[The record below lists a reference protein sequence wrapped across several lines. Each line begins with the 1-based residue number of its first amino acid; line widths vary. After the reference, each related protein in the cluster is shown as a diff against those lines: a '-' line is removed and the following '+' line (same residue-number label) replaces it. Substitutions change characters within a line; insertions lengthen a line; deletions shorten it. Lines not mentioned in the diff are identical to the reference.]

1 MDSLALYHQAH
12 ASAVAFDLS
21 HFGKLVLTGADRS
34 TFLQNFTTNDVI
46 KPGAGGGCETFLT
59 TAQAKIVAW
68 LRIAI
73 RADDIYLTMEP
84 GADSKALAHLQR
96 YLIAEDV
103 QMDDRTQSDLLWHL
117 CGPEVFS
124 RWVPRFADTPASRAY
139 QADIASGV
147 SQAMAPI
154 SAWQPWQNAAF
165 KMDQLEFCLQRCDF
179 LGLPGSFL
187 IARRELA
194 PKLQSILHEHTIPLL
209 PGDDPAWNMLRL
221 EAGTPAFGIDFD
233 ETNLPQE
240 VNRTVQ
246 AINFTKGC
254 YIGQETVA
262 RIRAYGHVN
271 RLLVGMKLRIGN
283 KAPLPFSSSLDR
295 NEEWS
300 GGKLFHQD
308 KEVGVLKSVAYSPR
322 LESLLAFAFVRREYS
337 SPGTKLIGRTT
348 TRETEAEVVAFLFG
362 H

>member
-1 MDSLALYHQAH
+1 MDSLSLYHQAH
-12 ASAVAFDLS
+12 TSAVAFDLS
-21 HFGKLVLTGADRS
+21 HFGKLVLTGADRA
-34 TFLQNFTTNDVI
+34 TFLQNFTTNDVM
-46 KPGAGGGCETFLT
+46 KPGVGSGCETFLT

-84 GADSKALAHLQR
+84 GADSKVLAHLQR

-103 QMDDRTQSDLLWHL
+103 QLDDRIQSDLLWHL

-124 RWVPRFADTPASRAY
+124 RWVPRFAGTPASRAY

-147 SQAMAPI
+147 PQAMAPI

-165 KMDQLEFCLQRCDF
+165 KIDQLEFCLQRCDF
-179 LGLPGSFL
+179 LGLPGCFL
-187 IARRELA
+187 IAQRELA
-194 PKLQSILHEHTIPLL
+194 PQLESILQGHALPLI
-209 PGDDPAWNMLRL
+209 PGDDPVWNMLRL

-240 VNRTVQ
+240 VNRTEQ
-246 AINFTKGC
+246 AISFTKGC

-271 RLLVGMKLRIGN
+271 RLLIGIKLVT
-283 KAPLPFSSSLDR
+283 SSADPMDGSK
-295 NEEWS
+295 WS
-300 GGKLFHQD
+300 GGKLFHQE
-308 KEVGVLKSVAYSPR
+308 KEAGALKSVAYSPR
-322 LESLLAFAFVRREYS
+322 LESLLAFALVRREYS
-337 SPGTKLIGRTT
+337 AAGTKLVARTT
-348 TRETEAEVVAFLFG
+348 TRETEAEVVAFPVG
-362 H
+362 R